1 MEALTLS
8 RKDFTDAIDQ
18 INSLEGPGYT
28 SLFEVKFPEGINK
41 ASVLEICRIMQA
53 PSFENRVKLMRLCI
67 AGKNVEVKCPNGDV
81 ETFCMTN
88 AEDSFDAFPLF
99 EKEPLALIAIA
110 DSVYGYIVKKSW
122 RLSTPKE
129 AAAQNAE

>member
-8 RKDFTDAIDQ
+8 QKDFNEALELA
-18 INSLEGPGYT
+18 NSLDDQYT
-28 SLFEVKFPEGINK
+28 SMFKVTFPDGINK

-53 PSFENRVKLMRLCI
+53 PSLENRVKLMKLCI
-67 AGKNVEVKCPNGDV
+67 VGKNVEVTCPNGDV

-88 AEDSFDAFPLF
+88 AEDSLDAFPLF
-99 EKEPLALIAIA
+99 DKEPFALVAIA
-110 DSVYGYIVKKSW
+110 NSLYGYILKKSW

-129 AAAQNAE
+129 AAAKNAE

>member
-8 RKDFTDAIDQ
+8 KKDLTEAIELANSMDDQ
-18 INSLEGPGYT
+18 YT
-28 SLFEVKFPEGINK
+28 SLFKVTFLEGMNK
-41 ASVLEICRIMQA
+41 VNVLEICRIIQA
-53 PSFENRVKLMRLCI
+53 PSFENRVKLAKLCI

-99 EKEPLALIAIA
+99 DKEPMALIALA
-110 DSVYGYIVKKSW
+110 DSVYGYILKKSW
-122 RLSTPKE
+122 RLSKPKE
-129 AAAQNAE
+129 AAAKNAE